1 MRIGI
6 DIDDTMTFI
15 KDDLLEAAINY
26 DKSLGNSGK
35 FLNDNYYVGKRF
47 EWNKEEYSY
56 FMGEVRKQVVN
67 NAKLRPGLIEVL
79 TKLKEMGHEIII
91 ITARSNRYYK
101 DSHNMTIDWLRK
113 EQIPYDKLIL
123 PSVNKKKDCLEEQID
138 IFLDDDV
145 NNCLSVSSAGI
156 KTFIMDNVDNYL
168 EDKDITRVYD
178 FYDFFDKISK

>member
-15 KDDLLEAAINY
+15 KDDLEEAAINY

-35 FLNDNYYVGKRF
+35 VLNDNYYVGKRF
-47 EWNKEEYSY
+47 NWNKKQYAY
-56 FMGEVRKQVVN
+56 FMGEVRKNVVM
-67 NAKLRPGLIEVL
+67 NAKLRDGLIEVL
-79 TKLKEMGHEIII
+79 TKLREQGHEIII

-101 DSHNMTIDWLRK
+101 DPYNMTIEWLKK

-123 PSVNKKKDCLEEQID
+123 PSVNKKKDCLKEHID

-145 NNCLSVSSAGI
+145 NNCLSVNSVGI
-156 KTFIMDNVDNYL
+156 KTYVMDNVDNYL
-168 EDKDITRVYD
+168 DDNNIIRVYD
-178 FYDFFDKISK
+178 FYDFFDKITN